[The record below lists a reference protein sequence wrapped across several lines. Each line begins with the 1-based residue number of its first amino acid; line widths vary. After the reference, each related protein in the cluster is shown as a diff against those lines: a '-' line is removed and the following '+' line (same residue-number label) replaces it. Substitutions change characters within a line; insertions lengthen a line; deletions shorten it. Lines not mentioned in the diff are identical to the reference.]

1 MKKIFL
7 FFIVLFLFTNLS
19 FASEIKNVLII
30 NSYHKGYY
38 WSDAI
43 IDVLQKNLAKEE
55 CYLHVLYMDSKRINT
70 DNYLES
76 LTHSYKLQLEK
87 RNFDLIV
94 TIDNFAYD
102 FISKNYEKLGLTQN
116 IYFIGLEKF
125 PPEIAQTHNLIH
137 KTSGIMEKRLIVE
150 NIIFIKETLPF
161 VKKIYIINDE
171 SKNGNDTHTFI
182 EEAMMKFHNEIEF
195 IYIRSSS
202 LSELKTLF
210 DTFRENEA
218 LFFVRFYND
227 KDGNLIDN
235 PQLNTFLNECKIPVF
250 VTDNEFINFVFGG
263 YILYVENMAEQASME
278 INKILKS
285 STFHPQ
291 ITTYNLF
298 EKVINYEKLEYFQN
312 YFTISASNSTKLI
325 NSPKNFFDKYKL
337 FINIVFIL
345 SPFLLLLIV
354 GLIYNIRIRIKK
366 THLLEQRMEFDKIL
380 LESLDH
386 PIVWYNEDGSIVESN
401 KNFEKLLALSFENLP
416 HINLKTFIENNN
428 IQGLIKLIF
437 EHTKKKF
444 SALEIELLSPE
455 NGNKHTFIIKN
466 SKYAQNTYNLK
477 GNVAIF
483 LDITEIRN
491 AMQKQRKQQEFII
504 QQSKLA
510 EIGEILSSI
519 AHQWKTPLIEISAI
533 VQEYFYV
540 QHTLLEEEHACYQ
553 NDVMTQIKYMT
564 DTIDDFQAFLK
575 PSHEKTTFNMKESIE
590 KILSIIDHTIRYNH
604 IEIIIEVE
612 KNSNLLIYGYKNEF
626 MQSLLNIINNAKDQI
641 LKEKESNK
649 TLKGVIKITLF
660 NQNSSL
666 FLTIEDNGGGISQ
679 ANIEDI
685 FNPYETTK
693 PNGLGIG
700 LYMTKMI
707 IEDKMNGVIMAE
719 NTPFGAKFTIKLK
732 VYHHED
738 SST

>member
-76 LTHSYKLQLEK
+76 LTYSYKLQLEK

-125 PPEIAQTHNLIH
+125 PPEIAQTHNRIH

-150 NIIFIKETLPF
+150 NIIFIKETLPL

-278 INKILKS
+278 IHKILKS

-312 YFTISASNSTKLI
+312 YFTVSTSNSTKLI

-354 GLIYNIRIRIKK
+354 GLIYNIHIRIKK

-575 PSHEKTTFNMKESIE
+575 PSHEKTTFNIKESIE

-649 TLKGVIKITLF
+649 TLKGIIKITLF

>member
-125 PPEIAQTHNLIH
+125 PPEIAQTHNRIH

-150 NIIFIKETLPF
+150 NIIFIKETLPL

-182 EEAMMKFHNEIEF
+182 EEAMMRFHNEIEF

-263 YILYVENMAEQASME
+263 YILYVENMAEQASVE
-278 INKILKS
+278 IHKILKS

-312 YFTISASNSTKLI
+312 YFTISPSNSTKLI

-575 PSHEKTTFNMKESIE
+575 PSYEKTTFNMKESIE

-641 LKEKESNK
+641 LKEKGSNK

>member
-1 MKKIFL
+1 MKKILL

-76 LTHSYKLQLEK
+76 LTYSYKLQLEK

-125 PPEIAQTHNLIH
+125 PPEIAQTHNRIH

-150 NIIFIKETLPF
+150 NIIFIKETLPL

-263 YILYVENMAEQASME
+263 YILYVENMAEQASIE
-278 INKILKS
+278 IHKILKS

-312 YFTISASNSTKLI
+312 YFTVSTSNSTKLI

-354 GLIYNIRIRIKK
+354 GLIYNIHIRIKK

-575 PSHEKTTFNMKESIE
+575 PSHEKTTFNIKESIE

-649 TLKGVIKITLF
+649 TLKGIIKITLF

-685 FNPYETTK
+685 FYPYETTK

>member
-150 NIIFIKETLPF
+150 NIIFIKETLPL

-210 DTFRENEA
+210 DTLRENEA

-263 YILYVENMAEQASME
+263 YILYVENMAEQASVE

-444 SALEIELLSPE
+444 SALEIDLLSLE

-707 IEDKMNGVIMAE
+707 IEDKMHGVIMAE